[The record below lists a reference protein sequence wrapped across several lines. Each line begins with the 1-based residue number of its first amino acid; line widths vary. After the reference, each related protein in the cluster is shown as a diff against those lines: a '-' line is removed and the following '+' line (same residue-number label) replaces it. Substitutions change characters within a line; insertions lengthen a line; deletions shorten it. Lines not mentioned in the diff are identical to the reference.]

1 MIPVGMSHP
10 VRTHGEVV
18 PTWRCRHEGRESLNA
33 HLRRATVVII
43 TSSSR
48 CDTRRF
54 KMRRNLTLKIAP
66 NLKASIMLWKTN
78 APTTASSS
86 RQVFHC
92 VCDPTPPTGE
102 RMASR
107 RRELSCPRMRTVGE
121 GVGGRW
127 ISLLYLLMCV
137 ATGEVLASA
146 SPNSG
151 GSTRGRTG
159 GTSAGAWPSDVRSV
173 CLPHPLFAQMR

>member
-1 MIPVGMSHP
+1 
-10 VRTHGEVV
+10 
-18 PTWRCRHEGRESLNA
+18 
-33 HLRRATVVII
+33 
-43 TSSSR
+43 
-48 CDTRRF
+48 
-54 KMRRNLTLKIAP
+54 
-66 NLKASIMLWKTN
+66 MLWKTN
-78 APTTASSS
+78 APTTASSC

-92 VCDPTPPTGE
+92 VCDPTRPTGE

-127 ISLLYLLMCV
+127 ISLLCLLMCV

-159 GTSAGAWPSDVRSV
+159 GTSAGAWPSYVVYVCPARCSPTCDRLMLMASPLPLQRKRGGLPLRKLAPCRRVKFN
-173 CLPHPLFAQMR
+173 CLP